1 MNVTL
6 EDWKNGWF
14 GVGLGLA
21 PAEVDAFIAHLQKL
35 KADPEQHFH
44 ITREHKGAG
53 GVGDIEV
60 FVDPAAVAGNMRLSS
75 LALVP
80 GEDPSDHAA

>member
-1 MNVTL
+1 MNTTL

-21 PAEVDAFIAHLQKL
+21 PAEIDALIAHLQQL

-44 ITREHKGAG
+44 ITSEHKGSG
-53 GVGDIEV
+53 GIGDIEV
-60 FVDPAAVAGNMRLSS
+60 FVDPDAVPGNMRLSS
-75 LALVP
+75 LALAP
-80 GEDPSDHAA
+80 GEDLPGHAV